1 MSQRWQDRILL
12 LQCPTFLHF
21 KKQTTSNRKC
31 GVMFTAG
38 NCRFGLTLPISFH
51 VLTILQPLL
60 LLKNQGEII
69 FSGQRVQ
76 PRCYLHLL
84 ITSKCTSHQHISLD
98 LVKFLTLWT
107 VLPFVHNWQRLLS
120 YISPEFGLLKA
131 REWKMVPSDLLPLTL
146 YSAKERTPAKK
157 ATNVRAS

>member
-1 MSQRWQDRILL
+1 MSQRSQDRILL

-21 KKQTTSNRKC
+21 KKQTTSNTKC

-38 NCRFGLTLPISFH
+38 NCSFGLTLPISFH

-69 FSGQRVQ
+69 FYGQRVQ

-84 ITSKCTSHQHISLD
+84 ITSKCTSHQHVSLD
-98 LVKFLTLWT
+98 LVKFLTLLDCFALRAQLAEVVVRHQPRVWPSEGKRVKNGT
-107 VLPFVHNWQRLLS
+107 
-120 YISPEFGLLKA
+120 
-131 REWKMVPSDLLPLTL
+131 SDLLPSTL
-146 YSAKERTPAKK
+146 YSAKGRTPAKK